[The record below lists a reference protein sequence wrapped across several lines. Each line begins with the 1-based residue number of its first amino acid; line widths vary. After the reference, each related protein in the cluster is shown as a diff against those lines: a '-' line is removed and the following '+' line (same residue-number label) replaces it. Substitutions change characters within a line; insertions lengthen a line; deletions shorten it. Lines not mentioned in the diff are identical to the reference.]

1 MEYKDLWKAKNREQ
15 KLINIIGK
23 ADSGNYKDHID
34 YEVEVVSSFIG
45 EETELIMVDYGAGM
59 GDTARAMA
67 KLGHRVIAID
77 VSFDMVSY
85 DPYFIAFQD
94 NNREYCVDPTII
106 PSGKYVFMVNDGR
119 SIPVINDSVDFIYS
133 FLTLQHMLRKDV
145 KLVLDDMRKVLK
157 PSGHYL
163 LQFSMFGNADY
174 DGKGHSTVAWDAE
187 QIEAIL
193 PGIKGIMVTGDSPQ
207 RYLLVHGD
215 NVK

>member
-1 MEYKDLWKAKNREQ
+1 MEYKDLWKAKTREQ

-23 ADSGNYKDHID
+23 ADPRYYKDHID
-34 YEVEVVSSFIG
+34 YEVSVVRSFIG
-45 EETELIMVDYGAGM
+45 EKTGLTIVDYGAGM

-77 VSFDMVSY
+77 VSFDMISY

-94 NNREYCVDPTII
+94 TNREYCVDPTTI
-106 PSGKYVFMVNDGR
+106 PSGKYVFIVNDGR
-119 SIPVINDSVDFIYS
+119 SIPVINDSVDFLYS

-145 KLVLDDMRKVLK
+145 KLVLDNMRRILK
-157 PSGHYL
+157 PSGRYL

-174 DGKGHSTVAWDAE
+174 DGKGHSTVAWDTE

-193 PGIKGIMVTGDSPQ
+193 LGIKGIMVTGDPPQ